1 LSNTI
6 NPVSRDWLTILM
18 LSIGRLRC
26 DALLRHFPLDS
37 HTSKNLDDVRR
48 TGRSRRFNFTAS
60 HSTDT
65 SKILMASMDG
75 CSPLPIRTEVKLSR
89 RWYLVPNPGE

>member
-26 DALLRHFPLDS
+26 DALLRHFPSDS

-48 TGRSRRFNFTAS
+48 TGRSRRFMHIPIRQT
-60 HSTDT
+60 HL
-65 SKILMASMDG
+65 KMASMDG
-75 CSPLPIRTEVKLSR
+75 CSSSHSNRS
-89 RWYLVPNPGE
+89 